1 MSSSPPRRQDVGTH
15 PHREEYRM
23 KNARLLRPF
32 SLGLMAGAMCL
43 VGTAASAQGTVT
55 GRVTAQ
61 GSNAPLSDARVL
73 ALGTNAAATT
83 GQDGKYTM
91 RGVRA
96 GMIEIQAL
104 RVGYQPLKKT
114 VSVTAGA
121 TVSVDFELG
130 AAIVTLQDVVTTA
143 TGEQRKI
150 ELGNA
155 VATLGDVSARVEQTS
170 ITNMSD
176 LLVAKVSGMVVIPG
190 AFTNGAP
197 QIRIRG
203 LNSLSLNN
211 SPIFVVDG
219 VRMNVGGSSSNGGNL
234 ASGIS
239 VLNDIDASAIEDIE
253 VVKGPS
259 AATLYGTDAAN
270 GVIVITTK
278 RGKTGKNRWTF
289 NAEQG
294 SITDKSHYL
303 TSYMIW
309 GHAPG
314 STSAARCYTYTISA
328 GTCIAD
334 STSSLNIM
342 TDKTGLS
349 PLATGHRNQWNAQA
363 SGGTDAV
370 RYFVSGG
377 LENETGPMKMPGFS
391 VQRLDSVAGGVR
403 SEWNSPEYY
412 QKLNVN
418 TNLAMALSP
427 SIDLDV
433 TAGFAKIDE
442 GLPQTNNNT
451 FSPTYQSMMGPGFR
465 TAGPGY
471 TGIGSLGERLNGYN
485 SYVPSEIFQNV
496 NQNQSQ
502 RLIGSMRASWRPIE
516 WMQNDGTVGIDYN
529 DRNGIF
535 LCRYSECP
543 ASGTLRLGATS
554 SSTTNNRNFSAKL
567 TSTSSWQAKPWA
579 SLKTTF
585 GSDYTNIEVDGTSA
599 SGTMLPPGAQSVD
612 AAAVTSA
619 SNTLWTATKTWGY
632 YAQEQAALRDRLFL
646 TAAVRAD
653 QNSAFGTNFQK
664 VVYPK
669 FSVSW
674 LVSDESFFP
683 KLGWLN
689 QLRLRSAYGA
699 SGVQPGATAALI
711 TFSPTTV
718 NQPVVAVSTT
728 GTDTPGLRASALG
741 NPNLKPELSAETEA
755 GFEARVWNNRMNID
769 VTNYSKQTRDAL
781 IRQSIAPSAGPAAT
795 SVLRN
800 LGSVKNSG
808 IEGTIQ
814 ATLVDS
820 RWLGWDVT
828 LIGSHGSNKLVSLG
842 VDAAGIPN
850 KTIGTGSLR
859 DSVGLPV
866 NAYTYRA
873 YHFTDANHDGYI
885 TPNEVTVDP
894 NVSYAGYSMPRDVA
908 SVSNGFD
915 LFSRRVRINSLFD
928 YKGGGLL
935 VNTNL
940 AFQCNNTPKA
950 CADVSTLDSP
960 LERQAAA
967 VAMSGPFT
975 GQPTTPVGYTESL
988 QFWRF
993 RELSATISL
1002 PTIAKNWLRS
1012 ESAAITF
1019 AGRNLHTWTKYRG
1032 VDVEENGIP
1041 IFAFS
1046 NDVQNTTFSQGP
1058 RRYYT
1063 AKLTLHY

>member
-1 MSSSPPRRQDVGTH
+1 MRL
-15 PHREEYRM
+15 
-23 KNARLLRPF
+23 ARFARPF
-32 SLGLMAGAMCL
+32 SRVLTAGAMCL
-43 VGTAASAQGTVT
+43 VGSAAWAQGTVT

-61 GSNAPLSDARVL
+61 GSNQPLSDARVL
-73 ALGTNAAATT
+73 ALGTNAAANTN
-83 GQDGKYTM
+83 QDGRYTL
-91 RGVRA
+91 RGVRS
-96 GMIEIQAL
+96 GTIEVQVL
-104 RVGYQPLKKT
+104 HVGYQPLKKT
-114 VSVTAGA
+114 VTVTAGGTA
-121 TVSVDFELG
+121 TTDFALTT
-130 AAIVTLQDVVTTA
+130 AVVRLQDVVTTA

-150 ELGNA
+150 ELGHA
-155 VATLGDVSARVEQTS
+155 VATLGDVSTRVEQTS

-197 QIRIRG
+197 MIRIRG

-219 VRMNVGGSSSNGGNL
+219 VRMNIGGSSSNGGNL

-239 VLNDIDASAIEDIE
+239 VINDIDPSTIEDVE

-270 GVIVITTK
+270 GVVVITTK
-278 RGKTGKNRWTF
+278 KGKAGKNRWTF

-294 SITDKSHYL
+294 SLVDKSNYL
-303 TSYMIW
+303 GAYMIW
-309 GHAPG
+309 GHAPNA
-314 STSAARCYTYTISA
+314 TTPIRCFTYTVSA

-334 STSSLNIM
+334 SSTSLNIM
-342 TDKTGLS
+342 KDKTGLS
-349 PLATGHRNQWNAQA
+349 PLATGFRNQWNAQA
-363 SGGTDAV
+363 SGGTEAI

-377 LENETGPMKMPGFS
+377 LENETGPMKMPDFS

-403 SEWNSPEYY
+403 PEWYRPEYY

-418 TNLAMALSP
+418 TNLSMALSP
-427 SIDLDV
+427 TIDVDV
-433 TAGFAKIDE
+433 TGGFSKVDE

-451 FSPTYQSMMGPGFR
+451 FSPTYQSMMGPGFK

-471 TGIGSLGERLNGYN
+471 TGVGSLGEKLNGYN
-485 SYVPSEIFQNV
+485 SYVPSEIFQDV

-502 RLIGSMRASWRPIE
+502 RLIGTVHASWRPLP
-516 WMQNDGTVGIDYN
+516 WMQNDGNVGVDYN
-529 DRNGIF
+529 NRTGIF
-535 LCRYSECP
+535 LCRYLECP
-543 ASGTLRLGATS
+543 ASGTLRQGATS
-554 SSTTNNRNFSAKL
+554 SSTNNNRNFSAKV
-567 TSTSSWQAKPWA
+567 TSTSTWQASQSVSA
-579 SLKTTF
+579 KTTL
-585 GSDYTNIEVDGTSA
+585 GSDYTNVENDGTSA
-599 SGTMLPPGAQSVD
+599 SGTNLPPGAQVVG

-632 YAQEQAALRDRLFL
+632 YAQEQVALRDRLFL

-669 FSVSW
+669 FSLSW
-674 LVSDESFFP
+674 IATDEPFFP
-683 KLGWLN
+683 KIKGLD
-689 QLRLRSAYGA
+689 QLRFRSAYGA

-711 TFSPTTV
+711 TFASTTV
-718 NQPVVAVSTT
+718 NQPQIAVTPT
-728 GTDTPGLRASALG
+728 GTDTPGLRGSALG
-741 NPNLKPELSAETEA
+741 NPNLKPELSAEFEG
-755 GFEARVWNNRMNID
+755 GFEARVLNNRMNID
-769 VTNYSKQTRDAL
+769 ITYYSKQTRDAL
-781 IRQSIAPSAGPAAT
+781 ISQAIAPSAGPSST
-795 SVLRN
+795 TVLRN
-800 LGSVKNSG
+800 LGSVKNAG
-808 IEGTIQ
+808 IEATIH
-814 ATLVDS
+814 ATLVDN
-820 RWLGWDVT
+820 RMLGWDVM
-828 LIGSHGSNKLVSLG
+828 LSGSHGSNKLVSLG
-842 VDAAGIPN
+842 VDAAGLPN

-859 DSVGLPV
+859 DSVGLPI

-873 YHFTDANHDGYI
+873 FHYTDTNKDGYI
-885 TPNEVTVDP
+885 TTNEITVDQ
-894 NVSYAGYSMPRDVA
+894 NISYTGYSSPRDIA
-908 SVSNGFD
+908 AISNGFD
-915 LFSRRVRINSLFD
+915 LFDRKVRINSLFD

-940 AFQCNNTPKA
+940 AFQCNNTPKS
-950 CADVSTLDSP
+950 CKDISTLDSP

-967 VAMSGPFT
+967 LAMSGPFT
-975 GQPTTPVGYTESL
+975 GQSTTPVGYTETL

-1002 PTIAKNWLRS
+1002 PQQVAKGWLRA
-1012 ESAAITF
+1012 ESAALTF

-1058 RRYYT
+1058 RRYFT
-1063 AKLTLHY
+1063 VKATLHY

>member
-1 MSSSPPRRQDVGTH
+1 MSPGRFV
-15 PHREEYRM
+15 
-23 KNARLLRPF
+23 RPF
-32 SLGLMAGAMCL
+32 THVLMAGAMCL
-43 VGTAASAQGTVT
+43 IGTAAWAQGTVT
-55 GRVTAQ
+55 GRVTVQ
-61 GSNAPLSDARVL
+61 GTNAPLSDARVL
-73 ALGTNAAATT
+73 ALGTNLAATT

-91 RGVRA
+91 TRVRD
-96 GMIEIQAL
+96 GSVELQVF
-104 RVGYQPLKKT
+104 RVGYQAVKKT
-114 VSVTAGA
+114 VTVTTGGTA
-121 TVSVDFELG
+121 TVDFEL
-130 AAIVTLQDVVTTA
+130 AVAVVQLQDVVTTA
-143 TGEQRKI
+143 TGDQRKI

-155 VATLGDVSARVEQTS
+155 VSTLGDVSTRVEQTS

-176 LLVAKVSGMVVIPG
+176 LLVGKVSGMVVIPG

-197 QIRIRG
+197 AIHIRG

-211 SPIFVVDG
+211 SPIFVIDG
-219 VRMNVGGSSSNGGNL
+219 VRMNTGGSSSNGGNL

-239 VLNDIDASAIEDIE
+239 VLNDIDASSIEDVE

-278 RGKTGKNRWTF
+278 KGRAGKNRWTF

-294 SITDKSHYL
+294 TLSDPSNYL
-303 TSYMIW
+303 TAYMIW
-309 GHAPG
+309 GHTPG
-314 STSAARCYTYTISA
+314 STVATRCYTTTISA
-328 GTCIAD
+328 GACVAD
-334 STSSLNIM
+334 SSSSLNIM
-342 TDKTGLS
+342 KDNTGLS
-349 PLATGHRNQWNAQA
+349 PLASGYRNQWNTQA

-377 LENETGPMKMPGFS
+377 LENETGPEKMPGFS
-391 VQRLDSVAGGVR
+391 VQRLDSTAGGVR
-403 SEWNSPEYY
+403 PEWNRPEYY
-412 QKLNVN
+412 QKLNIN
-418 TNLAMALSP
+418 SNLAMALSP

-433 TAGFAKIDE
+433 NAGFAKIDE

-465 TAGPGY
+465 GAGPGY

-485 SYVPSEIFQNV
+485 SYVPSEIFQDV

-502 RLIGSMRASWRPIE
+502 RLIGSVHSSWRPLP
-516 WMQNDGTVGIDYN
+516 WMLNDGTVGVDYD
-529 DRNGIF
+529 DRTGIF
-535 LCRYSECP
+535 ICRFGECP
-543 ASGTLRLGATS
+543 ASGTLRQGATS
-554 SSTTNNRNFSAKL
+554 SSTTNNRNFSAKI
-567 TSTSSWQAKPWA
+567 TSTSTWQAKAWA

-585 GSDYTNIEVDGTSA
+585 GSDYTNVEGDGTSA
-599 SGTMLPPGAQSVD
+599 SGTTLPPGAQSVGS
-612 AAAVTSA
+612 AAVTSA

-632 YAQEQAALRDRLFL
+632 YAQEEVALHDRLFL
-646 TAAVRAD
+646 TGAVRAD
-653 QNSAFGTNFQK
+653 QNSAFGTNFQS

-683 KLGWLN
+683 KFRWLD

-699 SGVQPGATAALI
+699 SGVQPGATSALV
-711 TFSPTTV
+711 TFASTTV
-718 NQPVVAVSTT
+718 NQPVIAVSTT

-755 GFEARVWNNRMNID
+755 GFEARMLDNRVNLD
-769 VTNYSKQTRDAL
+769 VTYYSKQTRDAL
-781 IRQSIAPSAGPAAT
+781 ISQSIAPSAGPAST
-795 SVLRN
+795 TVLRN
-800 LGSVKNSG
+800 LGSVKNTG
-808 IEGTIQ
+808 VEATITT
-814 ATLVDS
+814 TLLDTK
-820 RWLGWDVT
+820 RIGWDVT
-828 LIGSHGSNKLVSLG
+828 LSGSHGSNKLVSLG
-842 VDAAGIPN
+842 NDATGAPN

-873 YHFTDANHDGYI
+873 FHYSDLNGDGYI
-885 TPNEVTVDP
+885 TANEITVDP
-894 NVSYAGYSMPRDVA
+894 NVSFTGYSSPRDIV
-908 SVSNGFD
+908 SISNGFD
-915 LFSRRVRINSLFD
+915 FFSRMVRINSLFD
-928 YKGGGLL
+928 YKGGGML

-940 AFQCNNTPKA
+940 AFQCNNTPKP
-950 CADVSTLDSP
+950 CQDISTLNSP
-960 LERQAAA
+960 LARQAGA
-967 VAMSGPFT
+967 VAMSGPLPA
-975 GQPTTPVGYTESL
+975 GQTTTAVAYTEPL

-1002 PTIAKNWLRS
+1002 PDVVAKNWLRS
-1012 ESAAITF
+1012 DNAAITF
-1019 AGRNLHTWTKYRG
+1019 AGRNLHTWTSYRG

-1063 AKLTLHY
+1063 VKLTLHY